1 MKKVENAPIG
11 QILGFPVLF
20 GLGATLI
27 LMAVGSF
34 AVLSG
39 KAEAGQVPML
49 TLVCLAIGDLCA
61 SMLAARR
68 AARSRLLWG
77 MAAGLVLF
85 ACLVVLSLVWLGQAI
100 SVPRVG
106 INFAVTA
113 VSSLCGG
120 MLGASMKRK
129 KHRKS

>member
-1 MKKVENAPIG
+1 
-11 QILGFPVLF
+11 
-20 GLGATLI
+20 
-27 LMAVGSF
+27 
-34 AVLSG
+34 
-39 KAEAGQVPML
+39 ML

-61 SMLAARR
+61 AMLAARR

>member
-49 TLVCLAIGDLCA
+49 TLVCLAIGNLCA

-68 AARSRLLWG
+68 AARSLLWG
-77 MAAGLVLF
+77 MAAGLLLF